1 MGQITRGY
9 RGFSIAAS
17 SHCRPQRV
25 PAVPGAEL
33 LKREAAAPVVGDA
46 QQRFVHLA
54 PLDATQ
60 VDEEATVSQAED
72 LTLQYIYNGYNIYVC
87 DTYIYM
93 WGEYVYEDVY
103 VDNKLLDTI
112 T

>member
-46 QQRFVHLA
+46 
-54 PLDATQ
+54 
-60 VDEEATVSQAED
+60 
-72 LTLQYIYNGYNIYVC
+72 
-87 DTYIYM
+87 
-93 WGEYVYEDVY
+93 
-103 VDNKLLDTI
+103 
-112 T
+112 